1 MSFPAPFSLL
11 YSCRADSRGVSSYFF
26 TTHATQFPIVS
37 RADFLG
43 TERPTA
49 LLFNCICAVSALSHH
64 VAPAILRTL
73 KSSIR
78 SHLRSEDVLDNST
91 IANIQALLLYAF
103 TGESEKGTA
112 ASKTWNILGLAIRMA
127 QDLGL
132 HRRLGTERKEQSEA
146 DHAELR
152 RRVWG
157 GCLIAD
163 RWMAAIVRLFS
174 FLSHQ
179 QNRN

>member
-1 MSFPAPFSLL
+1 LHFRNPLTQSAT
-11 YSCRADSRGVSSYFF
+11 SSYFF
-26 TTHATQFPIVS
+26 TTHATHFPIVS

-78 SHLRSEDVLDNST
+78 SHLRSEDILDNSN
-91 IANIQALLLYAF
+91 IPNIQALLLYAF

-163 RWMAAIVRLFS
+163 RWMAAIVSHKHFTQ
-174 FLSHQ
+174 LSHLVS
-179 QNRN
+179 